1 MSAIRE
7 MIDILDEEY
16 RLLTL
21 GSYDGLPEL
30 LTRKEAQE
38 GRLAKEL
45 SPENG
50 LIPVLSSALERNA
63 EIIAAA
69 QRGFAQAQAQIR
81 EIREIREGLNQA
93 TYGRDGA
100 RRSLSRNPHSLEQKL

>member
-16 RLLTL
+16 RMLTL

-81 EIREIREGLNQA
+81 EIREGLNQA